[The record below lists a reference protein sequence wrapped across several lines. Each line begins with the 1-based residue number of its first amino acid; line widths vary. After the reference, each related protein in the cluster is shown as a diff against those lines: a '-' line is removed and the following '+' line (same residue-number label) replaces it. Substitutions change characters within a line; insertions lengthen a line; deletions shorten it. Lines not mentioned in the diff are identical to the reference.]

1 MISMPISSTST
12 DIMMINKNAA
22 INLESKYISLSI
34 LQIIAQ
40 IPSPVG
46 ILLFTYLCFSC
57 SSLLEFLSH
66 TAMLEIGEICADLQN
81 PNEFFGQQQQPTSTS
96 ICQILT
102 NFLCEFLIRDKTRT
116 ASINQM
122 SERDSSLNGEI
133 GTNKTSTQTNTGT
146 IEAINNNN
154 MQQFIE
160 K

>member
-12 DIMMINKNAA
+12 DVMMINKNAA

-96 ICQILT
+96 MCQILT
-102 NFLCEFLIRDKTRT
+102 NFLCEFIIRDKTRT
-116 ASINQM
+116 ASNPM
-122 SERDSSLNGEI
+122 SQRDSSLNGEI